1 MSAALRVV
9 GEGAACGLAFV
20 ICAGEALA
28 WEPVVFGKVLGGAF
42 VVASCSLA
50 LLRRDRPVCP
60 TAFFWLLGL
69 FALCV
74 VSLLW
79 TVDSVAT
86 ARASRHLM
94 MEGALLVALTLWPW
108 RLPLL
113 RRIAQGGGAGALFLA
128 VALLWMF
135 VSGEERGF
143 RIAVGE
149 GDPNLQA
156 RQLGLGLLL
165 GLGVIGGRGKEASS
179 RRSWLCFAM
188 ALMALAIGIT
198 GSRGAA
204 VAVLGGL
211 LAWGWVR
218 RVESRQADAGPR
230 GRLLAGT
237 EGVFALALALC
248 VGLGLGAT
256 ALRGDLRS
264 VVDTVQSG
272 EREDWSSGRDA
283 IWANSFDLWR
293 EHPLLGV
300 GAAAVPSVYDEV
312 RDERMAEGG
321 LHSKRARDPHSLF
334 LQLLVGLGPLGLL
347 FLLAAGYTALAAV
360 RGTARSELG
369 LALWVF
375 LALSALTQS
384 TLELKDFWLGFA
396 WVALWANP
404 SDRAHTMV
412 DQNSESASSSGGAS

>member
-1 MSAALRVV
+1 MRVSSALRAV

-28 WEPVVFGKVLGGAF
+28 WEPVLVGKVMGGAF
-42 VVASCSLA
+42 VAASCGLA
-50 LLRRDRPVCP
+50 LLRRERLACP
-60 TAFFWLLGL
+60 TAFLWLLAL
-69 FALCV
+69 FAFCV
-74 VSLLW
+74 GSLLW

-94 MEGALLVALTLWPW
+94 MEGALLFALALWPW

-135 VSGEERGF
+135 VSGEERGL

-156 RQLGLGLLL
+156 RQLGLGLFL
-165 GLGVIGGRGKEASS
+165 GLAVVGGQDDWAPS
-179 RRSWLCFAM
+179 RRVWLTLSL
-188 ALMALAIGIT
+188 ALVAAAIGVT

-204 VAVLGGL
+204 VAVTCGLFVWAWAGLGRTGGGHVEVGPERRPL
-211 LAWGWVR
+211 SRVGPWLAATLV
-218 RVESRQADAGPR
+218 
-230 GRLLAGT
+230 
-237 EGVFALALALC
+237 LC

-264 VVDTVQSG
+264 VVETVRSG
-272 EREDWSSGRDA
+272 DREDWSSGRDA
-283 IWANSFDLWR
+283 IWANSVDLWWER
-293 EHPLLGV
+293 PLLGV
-300 GAAAVPSVYDEV
+300 GAAAVPSAYDEV

-321 LHSKRARDPHSLF
+321 LHSKRARDPHSLY
-334 LQLLVGLGPLGLL
+334 LQVLVGLGPAGLL
-347 FLLAAGYTALAAV
+347 LLLLAGHAAFRAIRRSSQPELALA
-360 RGTARSELG
+360 LG
-369 LALWVF
+369 VF
-375 LALSALTQS
+375 LALSAVTQS

-396 WVALWANP
+396 WAALWP
-404 SDRAHTMV
+404 TRP
-412 DQNSESASSSGGAS
+412 E

>member
-1 MSAALRVV
+1 
-9 GEGAACGLAFV
+9 LAFV

-28 WEPVVFGKVLGGAF
+28 WQPVLFGKILGGVF
-42 VVASCSLA
+42 VAASCSLG
-50 LLRRDRPVCP
+50 LLRRDRPACP
-60 TAFFWLLGL
+60 AAFLWLLGL
-69 FALCV
+69 FVLCV

-79 TVDSVAT
+79 TVDPVAT

-94 MEGALLVALTLWPW
+94 MEGALLVALALWPW

-135 VSGEERGF
+135 VSGEERGL

-165 GLGVIGGRGKEASS
+165 GLGVTGGHAAQAPSRGVWMSLS
-179 RRSWLCFAM
+179 L
-188 ALMALAIGIT
+188 ALVAAALGVT

-204 VAVLGGL
+204 VAVTCGLFAWIWTGRARTGGRL
-211 LAWGWVR
+211 P
-218 RVESRQADAGPR
+218 EAGPK
-230 GRLLAGT
+230 GRPFSGAELRITA
-237 EGVFALALALC
+237 ALVLC

-264 VVDTVQSG
+264 VVDTVRSG

-283 IWANSFDLWR
+283 IWANSLDLWR
-293 EHPLLGV
+293 ERPVLGV

-321 LHSKRARDPHSLF
+321 LHSKRARDPHSLY

-347 FLLAAGYTALAAV
+347 LLIAAGFAALRAV
-360 RGTARSELG
+360 RGTPRSELG
-369 LALWVF
+369 IGLWVF
-375 LALSALTQS
+375 LALSAATQS

-396 WVALWANP
+396 WMALWASP
-404 SDRAHTMV
+404 PERSQTIV
-412 DQNSESASSSGGAS
+412 D